1 MPSMRW
7 AEQDPGNCSLTL
19 TVDVVGKPWILLV
32 LREVFR
38 GLCRFDE
45 IQRHIGVS
53 PPVLSRRLATMVE
66 AGLLERVPYR
76 ENGSRE
82 RSEYHLTGAGR
93 ELFPVLLALRD
104 WGDAH
109 LADEKGPATVYRHQ
123 DCGAEVRVA
132 MMCAQGHRLA
142 DRAEIAPEPGPG
154 ARRLPD

>member
-1 MPSMRW
+1 MSSMRW
-7 AEQDPGNCSLTL
+7 VEQDPGNCSVTL
-19 TVDVVGKPWILLV
+19 TMDVVGKPWILLV

-53 PPVLSRRLATMVE
+53 PPVLSRRLTAMVE

-76 ENGSRE
+76 EDGNRE
-82 RSEYHLTGAGR
+82 RSEYHLTDAGR

-109 LADEKGPATVYRHQ
+109 LACENGPATVYRHEN
-123 DCGAEVRVA
+123 CGAEVHVA
-132 MMCAQGHRLA
+132 MYCEDGHLIPG
-142 DRAEIAPEPGPG
+142 RAEIVPEPGPG
-154 ARRLPD
+154 ARPLS

>member
-1 MPSMRW
+1 MATMRW

-19 TVDVVGKPWILLV
+19 TMDVIGKPWILLV

-53 PPVLSRRLATMVE
+53 PPVLSRRLTAMVD

-76 ENGSRE
+76 DEGSRE
-82 RSEYHLTGAGR
+82 RSEYHLTDAGR

-109 LADEKGPATVYRHQ
+109 LAGENGPATVYRHQ
-123 DCGAEVRVA
+123 DCGAEVHVA
-132 MMCAQGHRLA
+132 MFCEDGHQLDGRA
-142 DRAEIAPEPGPG
+142 DAIPEPGPG
-154 ARRLPD
+154 ARPLS

>member
-1 MPSMRW
+1 MTSMRW
-7 AEQDPGNCSLTL
+7 AEQDPSNCSLTL
-19 TVDVVGKPWILLV
+19 TLDVVGKPWILLV

-53 PPVLSRRLATMVE
+53 PPVLSRRLTAMVE

-76 ENGSRE
+76 DDGSRE
-82 RSEYHLTGAGR
+82 RSEYHLTKSGR
-93 ELFPVLLALRD
+93 DLFPVLLALRD

-109 LADEKGPATVYRHQ
+109 LADNGPATVYRHE

-132 MMCAQGHRLA
+132 MFCDDGHRIA
-142 DRAEIAPEPGPG
+142 GRAEIVPEPGPA
-154 ARRLPD
+154 ARPLS